1 MSDILTE
8 VRKTI
13 EKDRQDIYGNP
24 ENSFNIIAQFWT
36 TYLKSKYNIQIELN
50 GRDIAIMMSLLKH
63 ARMVVQDN
71 YRDNIIDAIGYLT
84 ILGERL

>member
-1 MSDILTE
+1 
-8 VRKTI
+8 
-13 EKDRQDIYGNP
+13 
-24 ENSFNIIAQFWT
+24 
-36 TYLKSKYNIQIELN
+36 
-50 GRDIAIMMSLLKH
+50 MSLLKH